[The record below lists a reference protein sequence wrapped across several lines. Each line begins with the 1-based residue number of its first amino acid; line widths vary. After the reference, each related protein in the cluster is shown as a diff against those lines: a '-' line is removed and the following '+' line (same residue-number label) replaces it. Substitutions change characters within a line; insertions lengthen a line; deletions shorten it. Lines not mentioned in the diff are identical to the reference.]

1 MRGTAPR
8 AQGHASVSENDA
20 GSLTLGHKSAGIDD
34 DLPQMR
40 KLIRTY
46 LEKER
51 EFREFLSSEIGF

>member
-8 AQGHASVSENDA
+8 AQGHAAVSENDA
-20 GSLTLGHKSAGIDD
+20 GSLTLGHKSTAIDD